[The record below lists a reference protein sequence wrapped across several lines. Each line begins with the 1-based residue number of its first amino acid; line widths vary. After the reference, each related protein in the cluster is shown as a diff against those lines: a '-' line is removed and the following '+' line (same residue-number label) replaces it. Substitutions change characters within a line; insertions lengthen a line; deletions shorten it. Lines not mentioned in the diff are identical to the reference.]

1 MYIILDISSKCTKTM
16 KFKFCQHGWFFFTN
30 DNQYIIINY
39 LFNVL
44 FIQALK
50 VYMETFSQTN
60 LCIVYE
66 DGLNLVIIF
75 LLL

>member
-1 MYIILDISSKCTKTM
+1 MYKNYEIYILSTWLI
-16 KFKFCQHGWFFFTN
+16 FFTN
-30 DNQYIIINY
+30 DNEYIIINY
-39 LFNVL
+39 LFHVS

-50 VYMETFSQTN
+50 VYMDTVSQTN